1 MNTTVYNDFG
11 QVSKEEFVEDSEMV
25 DDTVY
30 GYKMEEYINMNQFQ
44 QTQNSFAQKSMHNE
58 SQSDFPKLATS

>member
-30 GYKMEEYINMNQFQ
+30 GYKMEEYINMN
-44 QTQNSFAQKSMHNE
+44 
-58 SQSDFPKLATS
+58 